1 MQKYSKFNLNLLQFL
16 NLKFNFFSE
25 IIKDLI
31 TRILNEL
38 NKYWKKIIAYAMDV
52 FFFFFLIVFTIGII
66 FFTNNKYIFSGIY
79 TYNFK

>member
-52 FFFFFLIVFTIGII
+52 FFFFFFNSFHNWYY
-66 FFTNNKYIFSGIY
+66 FFHK
-79 TYNFK
+79 